1 MSQLTGMWITKFDDN
16 DDTAAQDG
24 RIAAE
29 IGTDY
34 VLIEMRNVVAGP
46 PNSSQLFKIAD
57 LANDNTT
64 FFENEEALNAWHAF
78 IAGTASVVP
87 FEKK

>member
-1 MSQLTGMWITKFDDN
+1 MSKLTGMWITKFVGEDS
-16 DDTAAQDG
+16 AQDG
-24 RIAAE
+24 QVIDE

-34 VLIEMRNVVAGP
+34 ILVTLRNVVAAP
-46 PNSSQLFKIAD
+46 VPASSQLFKIAD
-57 LANDNTT
+57 LTNDNTT

-78 IAGTASVVP
+78 IAGTATIIP